1 MNAVVTTLT
10 VLPYLRTYQLHCRD
24 HFLSSCAK
32 LDKRTGFY
40 GMGVSLKRCVLYSCL
55 TSFMYMFAKLLVLAQ
70 HSYSSSSHGRVLYQ
84 RCMNALQWRAQQ
96 FYCVT
101 SCVGGFFFSP
111 FFYYDEV
118 FHPSHIHEH
127 NGAED
132 WRSVAHGPS
141 CTVTNVISQLLLFLS
156 LPSTT
161 GI

>member
-84 RCMNALQWRAQQ
+84 RCMNALYNDVLNVPQQ
-96 FYCVT
+96 FWYFF
-101 SCVGGFFFSP
+101 SHFFFFPS
-111 FFYYDEV
+111 FY
-118 FHPSHIHEH
+118 PSHLHEH
-127 NGAED
+127 NGAVD
-132 WRSVAHGPS
+132 WRSVVHSSS
-141 CTVTNVISQLLLFLS
+141 CTVTNGTDRTASFQFLS
-156 LPSTT
+156 NTQRVQV
-161 GI
+161 